1 MIKIFIVRPS
11 TAHSAY
17 KVAADSFAELAA
29 RITGADVDILTDDAS
44 LPDDSRPIVILGSD
58 AVNHLS
64 AKLYFER
71 VVDGFDIRY
80 NTDDYLIIS
89 AQWKNHQVLI
99 LSGGRPRAAI
109 YAVYRYFELFCG
121 CRYFWDG
128 DRIPSAGTLPFDNI
142 HIAESP
148 RFEYRGLRYF
158 AHRSLH
164 RFQAEH
170 WSLDDWKQ
178 EIDWILKKRL
188 NLFMLRIGLDDL
200 FQKAFPDLVSY
211 PDPTQPLPEAGDGF
225 DERTLFW
232 SLEYRGELRRRL
244 LQYAFE
250 RDLMHPED
258 CGTMTHWYS
267 RTPLEYLEKRKP
279 SLLSQKSRGYSEA
292 TGLVWDI
299 RDDRNLNDYFN
310 LTDTHIREYGKP
322 ELFHTIGLAER
333 SYSDD
338 REENMRLKLN
348 VYRRIASHLKEKYPN
363 APLLIAS
370 WDLWMFYKPEEVR
383 RLVAEL
389 DPSQSIILDYTSDTT
404 NESNFTNWGVV
415 GKFPWIFGIFSGYE
429 SNSEIRGYYELT
441 NERLKI
447 AKDDSYCK
455 GLILWPEL
463 SHGDTFVGEYLAY
476 NAWERETLSI
486 DSMIEKY
493 CHDRYSSK
501 DCDNML
507 SVWQSFMPIVELRAW
522 SMPPSLN
529 QSYTDIFSHIFRYTD
544 LDRDSDRKYA
554 EMLASAAKLQTAAS
568 EILSTLSQLEP
579 DDEFIRRDI
588 FDIART
594 VIGRYIDFGYYRC
607 CQLYSLNADEGR
619 SNTDALLE
627 MMKLTLELSRRMS
640 DLLSLHED
648 FSMFAT
654 LEGMRAVTDTNPNF
668 ETTLKHNAECDYC
681 RSYIYENAEYLYVPE
696 TEALF
701 GEVRRA
707 LNESREVD
715 RDAVRAKYSEIRK
728 VYIETP
734 LEDMQR
740 KTPPSLSYTLKSASD
755 IITAYKF

>member
-1 MIKIFIVRPS
+1 MEEILIVRPS
-11 TAHSAY
+11 TAHNAY

-29 RITGADVDILTDDAS
+29 RIAGADVDILTDDAS

-80 NTDDYLIIS
+80 NTDDYSIIS
-89 AQWKNHQVLI
+89 AQWKNHQVLL

-142 HIAESP
+142 HVSESP

-170 WSLDDWKQ
+170 WSFDDWKQ

-188 NLFMLRIGLDDL
+188 NMFMLRIGLDDL

-225 DERTLFW
+225 DDRTLFW
-232 SLEYRGELRRRL
+232 SLEYRGELRRQL
-244 LQYAFE
+244 LEYAFE
-250 RDLMHPED
+250 RDLWHPED

-299 RDDRNLNDYFN
+299 RDDRNLNDYFK

-404 NESNFTNWGVV
+404 RESNFTNWG
-415 GKFPWIFGIFSGYE
+415 II
-429 SNSEIRGYYELT
+429 GYYELT

-447 AKDDSYCK
+447 AKDDSFCK

-463 SHGDTFVGEYLAY
+463 SHGDTFVTEYLAY

-507 SVWQSFMPIVELRAW
+507 SIWQSFMPIVELRAW

-544 LDRDSDRKYA
+544 LDRDGDRKYA

-568 EILSTLSQLEP
+568 EILSSLSKISP

-607 CQLYSLNADEGR
+607 CQLYSLNTDEGR

-627 MMKLTLELSRRMS
+627 MMNLTLELSRRMS

-734 LEDMQR
+734 LKDMQR
-740 KTPPSLSYTLKSASD
+740 KELPSLSCTLKSASD